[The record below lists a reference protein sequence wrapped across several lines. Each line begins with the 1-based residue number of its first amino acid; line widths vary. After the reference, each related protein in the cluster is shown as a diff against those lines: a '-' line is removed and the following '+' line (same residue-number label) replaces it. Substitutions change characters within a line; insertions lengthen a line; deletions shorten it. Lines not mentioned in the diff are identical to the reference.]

1 MIYRTPVGSPA
12 RLSMRF
18 KFCSS
23 ARVSVSAFLGGV
35 GGGFARTE
43 EGMKAIA
50 VVFCVEAGDP
60 AGGAL
65 VELFAFP

>member
-1 MIYRTPVGSPA
+1 
-12 RLSMRF
+12 MRF